1 MASKKNSVQAQLEE
15 IGYNPADGFFDKSEK
30 EQLAMIRAK
39 RIEYAKRDAVAVLGT
54 FMADDIFAT
63 IPENVQEA
71 IKTLAVKRTGGG
83 GGGARKN
90 VFMDTLKGFLA
101 NIGDS
106 VDELEM
112 FKATKMGR
120 GEIRAKIR
128 ENLKNADPENRF
140 WVELDADS
148 EEWTLIG
155 IGADQPEGWQGAPID
170 EA

>member
-1 MASKKNSVQAQLEE
+1 MAKDKNSVQAQLEE

-30 EQLAMIRAK
+30 EQLSMIRAK

-54 FMADDIFAT
+54 FMTDDIFAT
-63 IPENVQEA
+63 CPENVQEA

-83 GGGARKN
+83 GGGVRKN
-90 VFMDTLKGFLA
+90 VFMDTLKGFLSS
-101 NIGDS
+101 IGDS

-128 ENLKNADPENRF
+128 ENLKNADAADRF

-155 IGADQPEGWQGAPID
+155 IGADQPEGWAGAAI
-170 EA
+170 E